1 MAEPKLLD
9 YMGREIDM
17 GALRQEHAGPSVV
30 GVRSILTTHPASRI
44 TPQRLGRILR
54 EAETPGAGSSEE
66 YVELAEDME
75 ERDLH
80 YLGVLNTRKRQVA
93 QIGVMVEPASDKA
106 DDVRDAE
113 FVQSFFERDGFE
125 DELTDILDAVG
136 KGYSAAEIDWD
147 TSERQWMPRRLVWRL
162 PQWFDFDRD
171 SGERLLLRQDDGWGE
186 LPAYKFV
193 VHIAKVKSGIPIR
206 GGLARAI
213 AWGWLFKNYTLKDW
227 ARFVEAYGHPIRLGK
242 FPPNSDPAD
251 KAVLYRAVRNVAA
264 DAAAIIPEGMDIE
277 FVDDTTVRGR
287 AEIFDRFVAYIDSRI
302 SIAVLGQTLTTE
314 QGDRGSQSLGNVHN
328 LVRGDIER
336 SDARQLAA
344 TLRRD
349 LVIPMIALNHGPR
362 ETYPRIRIE
371 RETTTDL
378 EQLTSSVKELVPLG
392 LPVRV
397 DEVLARLG
405 LKKPGDNDD
414 VLRPAASGPADHP
427 DDDDDTPRS
436 TSLARA
442 TNSADDDELE
452 QVMEAIDADAW
463 RTLAAPL
470 IEPILERA
478 QGDPETF
485 LDDLAAI
492 YPDLDA
498 DALTERLARVIFV
511 ADVWG
516 RLQSTRS

>member
-1 MAEPKLLD
+1 MATPKLLD
-9 YMGREIDM
+9 YMGREIDL
-17 GALRQEHAGPSVV
+17 GALREEHAGPSVV
-30 GVRSILTTHPASRI
+30 GVRSIVSTHPASRI

-54 EAETPGAGSSEE
+54 EAETPGDGSGED
-66 YVELAEDME
+66 YVELAEEME

-93 QIGVMVEPASDKA
+93 QIGVTVEPASDGA
-106 DDVRDAE
+106 DDVRDADL
-113 FVQSFFERDGFE
+113 VRAFFERDGFE

-136 KGYSAAEIDWD
+136 KGYSVTEIDWE

-171 SGERLLLRQDDGWGE
+171 SGERVLMRQDDGWGE

-193 VHIAKVKSGIPIR
+193 THIAKVKSGIPIR
-206 GGLARAI
+206 GGLARAV
-213 AWGWLFKNYTLKDW
+213 AWAWLFKSYTLKDW

-242 FPPNSDPAD
+242 FPPGADPSD

-264 DAAAIIPEGMDIE
+264 DAAAILPEGMDIE

-287 AEIFDRFVAYIDSRI
+287 AEVFDRFVAYLDSRI

-328 LVRGDIER
+328 LVREDIER

-349 LVIPMIALNHGPR
+349 LAIPMIVLNHGPR

-371 RETTTDL
+371 RETSTDL
-378 EQLTSSVKELVPLG
+378 AQLTASLKDLVPLG
-392 LPVRV
+392 LRVRV
-397 DEVLARLG
+397 DEVLGRLG
-405 LKKPGDNDD
+405 LQKPDDDDEVLRPAGSGSATNPGDNDD
-414 VLRPAASGPADHP
+414 PES
-427 DDDDDTPRS
+427 S

-442 TNSADDDELE
+442 LDSANDDELE
-452 QVMEAIDADAW
+452 RVMEAIDADDW

-470 IEPILERA
+470 IEPILQRA

-498 DALTERLARVIFV
+498 DALTERLARVLFV

-516 RLQSTRS
+516 RLTATRS

>member
-1 MAEPKLLD
+1 MAAPKLLD
-9 YMGREIDM
+9 YMGREIDP
-17 GALRQEHAGPSVV
+17 GALRREHAGPSVV
-30 GVRSILTTHPASRI
+30 GVRSVLTAHPASRI
-44 TPQRLGRILR
+44 TPQRLARILR
-54 EAETPGAGSSEE
+54 EAETPGDGSSEE
-66 YVELAEDME
+66 YVELAEEME

-93 QIGVMVEPASDKA
+93 QIGVTVEPATDGA

-113 FVQSFFERDGFE
+113 LVRSFFARDSFE

-136 KGYSAAEIDWD
+136 KGYSVAEIDWE

-206 GGLARAI
+206 GGLARA
-213 AWGWLFKNYTLKDW
+213 ATWAWLFKNYALKDW

-242 FPPNSDPAD
+242 FAPDADPAD

-264 DAAAIIPEGMDIE
+264 DAAAIIPEGMDIT

-287 AEIFDRFVAYIDSRI
+287 AEIFDRFVAYLDSRI

-349 LVIPMIALNHGPR
+349 LAIPMIALNHGPR
-362 ETYPRIRIE
+362 EVYPRIRIE
-371 RETTTDL
+371 RQTSTDMA
-378 EQLTSSVKELVPLG
+378 QLTSSLKDLVPLG

-397 DEVLARLG
+397 DEVLGRLG
-405 LKKPGDNDD
+405 LQK
-414 VLRPAASGPADHP
+414 P
-427 DDDDDTPRS
+427 DDDDEVLREAASGSRIPLGGGDDRAT

-442 TNSADDDELE
+442 VDGGGEELE
-452 QVMEAIDADAW
+452 QVMAAIDADDW
-463 RTLAAPL
+463 RSLAAPI
-470 IEPILERA
+470 IEPILQRA
-478 QGDPETF
+478 RSDPAAF
-485 LDDLAAI
+485 LVNLSAVR
-492 YPDLDA
+492 PDLDTR
-498 DALTERLARVIFV
+498 ALTERLARVLFI
-511 ADVWG
+511 ADTWG
-516 RLQSTRS
+516 RLTTLS